1 VSADRLSASLAEL
14 DPESRA
20 LLELSMVR
28 GIPDDDL
35 ASMLGS
41 DAQRLRQRRRAVLE
55 SLGVES
61 PAERAAL
68 VGTLRG
74 EKPPPGTEPPREAEA
89 EPPSEEPAGDEPSP
103 GRGPRRLVWALVGG
117 LMIAAV
123 VALALALGSDEVGS
137 ENTGPTGPA
146 PEPEARA
153 TAPVGAAP
161 VALDP
166 LGGSPGRAT
175 AQIVVGDG
183 DPKLR
188 LRVRGLPRVSDGGY
202 VVWLYN
208 SVSEAQELSG
218 SRAGTFSVNPPLPPE
233 ADRYR
238 FLEISR
244 EPADGNRNHSGASV
258 MRVPIEK
265 IPRASR

>member
-1 VSADRLSASLAEL
+1 MSADRISASLAEL

-35 ASMLGS
+35 ASMLGG

-74 EKPPPGTEPPREAEA
+74 EEPPPEAEPPREAE
-89 EPPSEEPAGDEPSP
+89 PPPKEPAGDGPSP
-103 GRGPRRLVWALVGG
+103 GRGPRRLVWALAGG

-123 VALALALGSDEVGS
+123 VALALALGSNGDGP
-137 ENTGPTGPA
+137 ENAGPAGPA
-146 PEPEARA
+146 PEPGARA
-153 TAPVGAAP
+153 TAPVRVAP
-161 VALDP
+161 VKLDP